1 MVKNK
6 WGLEVKP
13 HTICAIDAST
23 NSLAFSLFAGE
34 VLGVV
39 GKINFE
45 GSNTYEKVMDAGKKV
60 KAFFDYYGGFEA
72 IIIEHT
78 VFMNSPKTAADL
90 ALVQGAIL
98 GAAGQSG
105 TKVIGTVSPITWQ
118 NYIGNKKISKDE
130 QLFIRSQNP
139 GKSVSW
145 YKTYERNLRKERTIR
160 FINTIYDRSITDND
174 VADACGIGH
183 WAIKNWGK
191 AIGVDKYYHGCKTKY
206 K

>member
-23 NSLAFSLFAGE
+23 NSLAFSLFSGE
-34 VLGVV
+34 DLGVV

-45 GSNTYEKVMDAGKKV
+45 GKNTYEKVMDAGQKV

-160 FINTIYDRSITDND
+160 FINTIYDRTITDND

-183 WAIKNWGK
+183 WAIKNWSK
-191 AIGVDKYYHGCKTKY
+191 AIGVDK
-206 K
+206 

>member
-13 HTICAIDAST
+13 HRICAIDAST

-34 VLGVV
+34 DLVTV

-45 GSNTYEKVMDAGKKV
+45 GNNTYEKVMDAGKKV
-60 KAFFDYYGGFEA
+60 KGFFDIYDGFEA

-98 GAAGQSG
+98 GAAGQTG

-130 QLFIRSQNP
+130 QLFIRSQHP

-145 YKTYERNLRKERTIR
+145 YKTYERNLRKERTIK
-160 FINTIYDRSITDND
+160 FINTIYDRTITDND

-191 AIGVDKYYHGCKTKY
+191 AIGIDK
-206 K
+206 

>member
-6 WGLEVKP
+6 WGMEMIP
-13 HTICAIDAST
+13 NTICSIDAST
-23 NSLAFSLFAGE
+23 NSLAFALFDTQQKT
-34 VLGVV
+34 LGVI

-45 GSNTYEKVMDAGKKV
+45 GKNTYEKVMDAGQKV

-72 IIIEHT
+72 IVIEHT

-105 TKVIGTVSPITWQ
+105 TKVIGKVSPITWQ
-118 NYIGNKKISKDE
+118 NFIGNKKISKDE
-130 QLFIRSQNP
+130 KFYIKAQNP
-139 GKSVSW
+139 DKSDSW
-145 YKTYERNLRKERTIR
+145 LKTYERNLRKERTIK
-160 FINTIYDRSITDND
+160 FINLQYDRTITDND

-183 WAIKNWGK
+183 WAMKNWGK
-191 AIGVDKYYHGCKTKY
+191 AIGVDN
-206 K
+206 

>member
-6 WGLEVKP
+6 WGLELKP
-13 HTICAIDAST
+13 HDVCAIDAST
-23 NSLAFSLFAGE
+23 NSLAFALFAGDE
-34 VLGVV
+34 LATV
-39 GKINFE
+39 GKITFD
-45 GSNTYEKVMDAGKKV
+45 GKDVYEKVMDAGQKV

-72 IIIEHT
+72 IVIEHT

-105 TKVIGTVSPITWQ
+105 TKVIGKVSPITWQ

-130 QLFIRSQNP
+130 QLYIRSQNP

-145 YKTYERNLRKERTIR
+145 YKTYERNLRKERTIK

-183 WAIKNWGK
+183 WALKNWDK
-191 AIGVDKYYHGCKTKY
+191 AIGVDK
-206 K
+206 

>member
-1 MVKNK
+1 MSKNK
-6 WGLEVKP
+6 WGLEIIPKR
-13 HTICAIDAST
+13 ICAIDAST
-23 NSLAFSLFAGE
+23 NSLAFAMFDTFTKDLISF
-34 VLGVV
+34 

-45 GSNTYEKVMDAGKKV
+45 GKDTYEKVMDAGKKV
-60 KAFFDYYGGFEA
+60 KAFLDMYGGFEA

-98 GAAGQSG
+98 GSAGQTG
-105 TKVIGTVSPITWQ
+105 TKVIGKVSPITWQ

-139 GKSVSW
+139 GKSISW
-145 YKTYERNLRKERTIR
+145 YKSYERNLRKERTIK
-160 FINTIYDRSITDND
+160 FINTIYDRTITDND

-183 WAIKNWGK
+183 WALSNWGK
-191 AIGVDKYYHGCKTKY
+191 AIGVDK
-206 K
+206 